1 MSMSMLLVVCLNNPS
16 WEKNCLSIVELWS
29 SFDRKRVHLG
39 TNRRTLWTIPNPFNI
54 INNYSHPIKI
64 PVIYAYPRSGEILV
78 NRCLGSI
85 PDNLILSEVNTLS
98 AVSPIVYQAQ
108 HWLNLFTEYQ
118 YVNYLT
124 ALDNVEKM
132 FKDSAE
138 KLSIK
143 TQDLKQL

>member
-1 MSMSMLLVVCLNNPS
+1 
-16 WEKNCLSIVELWS
+16 
-29 SFDRKRVHLG
+29 
-39 TNRRTLWTIPNPFNI
+39 
-54 INNYSHPIKI
+54 
-64 PVIYAYPRSGEILV
+64 
-78 NRCLGSI
+78 
-85 PDNLILSEVNTLS
+85 LS

-138 KLSIK
+138 KLSRK